1 MGKIT
6 RVFVLFLISSTFILG
21 CNGDRMDG
29 KKPAYHSVREVSAST
44 WKSLSGKRIYFGH
57 QSVGANIL
65 EGMRDVME
73 ENPQIELNLV
83 EMTDPSVFNTPAFAH
98 SKVGKNTDPKSKCR
112 AFSDLLNRGIGSK
125 IDIALLK
132 FCYIDVTTST
142 DVDEVFQEYRN
153 TVASLRQKFPH
164 VVFIH
169 LTVPLTTIETGIK
182 ASIKRI
188 IGMKLNG
195 YDENIRREELNTKL
209 RAEYGKKEPLL
220 DIAQLESTYPDG
232 TRLTFTAAGRTY
244 SSMVPE
250 YTDDGGHLNQK
261 GRRIV
266 AEQLLVLL
274 ANQAQ

>member
-1 MGKIT
+1 
-6 RVFVLFLISSTFILG
+6 
-21 CNGDRMDG
+21 MDG